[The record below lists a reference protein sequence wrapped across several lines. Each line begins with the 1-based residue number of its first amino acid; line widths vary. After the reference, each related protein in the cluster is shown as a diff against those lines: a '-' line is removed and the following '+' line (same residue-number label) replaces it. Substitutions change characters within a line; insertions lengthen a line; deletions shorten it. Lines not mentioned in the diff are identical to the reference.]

1 MFHRKNLVFIGV
13 LLLLIF
19 TVAVWLVGI
28 GIDRTANRMHSSMME
43 EVGKYRAEL
52 IALDFQKTV
61 ELAASIQEY
70 VENNPDNEKGLQ
82 ALLKGLV
89 RLDSKLTRIWYQKG
103 DREFV
108 CIDSLGVIGRD
119 AVLLTTL
126 EKISRGVS
134 DRNQSCLYH
143 SDGILYWT
151 VYRKYGD
158 ITFGLDVSLPGL
170 HTYFAGKSPTVK
182 SYAYVLNKDGIL
194 IAHPDESRIGRYLAN
209 EDDEG
214 QFEET
219 VKSNRILHYA
229 GFSQYLLLPVERVYY
244 PIVVGNEKW
253 VIVVNVPQLVTEE
266 EMQAFHRYTLTIVL
280 LTVLSFIILLAY
292 SQYKWRKEYN
302 RRRQLEQETLQ
313 LNLQQLKNQINPH
326 FLFNS
331 LNSLS
336 ALIGS
341 EPALAKEFV
350 LKLSRIYRH
359 VLEKRNENLV
369 PVREEVVFVRYY
381 YFLQKVRFQEQL
393 ILEIDADVEK
403 EERTI
408 PLMSM
413 QLLIENAIKHNEI
426 TRQYPL
432 SIRIYMEEDNLVVTN
447 TYRPRPD
454 ASEDS
459 LGIGFEN
466 IRKIYAYCSDKQFTY
481 RIEGGV
487 YVCRLPLI

>member
-89 RLDSKLTRIWYQKG
+89 RLDTKLTRIWYRKEGQ
-103 DREFV
+103 EFV

-209 EDDEG
+209 DDDEG

-219 VKSNRILHYA
+219 VRSNRIIHYA

-280 LTVLSFIILLAY
+280 LTVFLFVILLAY

-369 PVREEVVFVRYY
+369 PVCEEVVFVRYY

-393 ILEIDADVEK
+393 ILEIDADVEQ

-432 SIRIYMEEDNLVVTN
+432 SIRIYTEEGNLVVTN

-466 IRKIYAYCSDKQFTY
+466 IRKIYAYCSDKQFTF